1 MWHRNAS
8 GRWTLCA
15 DTSQPLGK
23 LFGFHTDCC
32 LVVTTISKDW
42 IQHDPIRVYLPYKI
56 HYIHFLRLNFTC
68 FAVFQ
73 LSRLSPGHWS
83 RNKLLQTMA
92 TISYLILTL
101 KQKKQRAVATVDQG
115 DWLVDEADFLFLLKH
130 TRYCWIMSKLTC
142 HLGLDIFVYLNVIS
156 DIFHTPVGEV
166 HECETLDTSFC
177 FDVAGL
183 SPLRSHSLVVQHH
196 HRKVRGRIGVVA
208 SSCSFRPQDA
218 WY

>member
-1 MWHRNAS
+1 MIQLEFICPTKSIISIFCVWISPALLSFNWVA
-8 GRWTLCA
+8 WVQVT
-15 DTSQPLGK
+15 DLG
-23 LFGFHTDCC
+23 TNSCRQWRP
-32 LVVTTISKDW
+32 S
-42 IQHDPIRVYLPYKI
+42 
-56 HYIHFLRLNFTC
+56 
-68 FAVFQ
+68 A
-73 LSRLSPGHWS
+73 
-83 RNKLLQTMA
+83 
-92 TISYLILTL
+92 ISYWRSSR
-101 KQKKQRAVATVDQG
+101 KKQRAVATVDQG

-183 SPLRSHSLVVQHH
+183 SPLRSHSLDVQHH
-196 HRKVRGRIGVVA
+196 RRKVRGQIGVVA
-208 SSCSFRPQDA
+208 SSCSFGPQDA